1 MLIIWKKDSDRDF
14 SKIGNQNLL
23 GKVEIP
29 GFIGVYTL
37 LFHPTLIKIIEKGVL
52 YSIYWVKVNCSQKKR
67 CDNHWVPN
75 DTGIVDGLT
84 IPVQLLYGWCPVF
97 WL

>member
-52 YSIYWVKVNCSQKKR
+52 YSIY
-67 CDNHWVPN
+67 
-75 DTGIVDGLT
+75 
-84 IPVQLLYGWCPVF
+84 
-97 WL
+97 